1 MVGSKLK
8 DLSAPQRRVIRA
20 WCMYDWANS
29 GYATAGGAAIFPVY
43 FVFLFKDALGES
55 VSLLG
60 ITFTGSSTWSLG
72 IAVAT
77 ALVAITSPVLGVIAD
92 RVAIKKVL
100 LWIYTI
106 VGSVATCMMF
116 FSAYTGAPWLW
127 FLAMFMLANVGF
139 AGCLVFYNTFLPHI
153 APRELLDDVSS
164 RGFAYGYVG
173 GGLLLAVHLAL
184 ILATQHTQWADLV
197 TRLAIVSTG
206 FWWFG
211 WALWTFRVVP
221 EPHIPNEMHGLRPG
235 RALRLAIT
243 ELSHTFREMRG
254 FRAILIYLVA
264 YLLFND
270 GIQTVLNV
278 AGAYGADTIGIPL
291 VFNMA
296 TILIIQF
303 VAAFGAMAFSWLA
316 SRISTKAA
324 LMVTL
329 VGWSGLVLLGVG
341 IAPLEPRDHEDFDYQ
356 LAYQR
361 ELGVYVVGAA
371 PEKEDSATDRVW
383 REELAA
389 AGVIQG
395 EGTAMQAGD
404 ALSGARAE
412 NLVNGVRNSDN
423 APYSVSVM
431 GGDLAGTTATGT
443 LHRSNLRD
451 GPIDSWPAALRRLV
465 WQRLG
470 LDAPYQWLLLGVG
483 VGLVMGGSQALARS
497 LFAQIVPHTR
507 SGEFFSFFGFMG
519 RVSTVFGPLLYVVVT
534 GLIDTRVAILSIM
547 ALIVTGGVMLQWVD
561 VRSGAKAADEEDRR
575 HYAEAGEAL
584 PGGCGCGGDPRHVL
598 LSPSRIQ

>member
-1 MVGSKLK
+1 MVGSRLR

-29 GYATAGGAAIFPVY
+29 GYATSGGAAIFPVY

-60 ITFTGSSTWSLG
+60 ITFTGSSTWSLA

-77 ALVAITSPVLGVIAD
+77 ALVAVTSPVLGVIAD
-92 RVAIKKVL
+92 RVAIKKIL
-100 LWIYTI
+100 LWVYTI
-106 VGSVATCMMF
+106 VGSVAACLMF
-116 FSAYTGAPWLW
+116 FSAYTGQPWLW

-153 APRELLDDVSS
+153 APRELLDKVSS
-164 RGFAYGYVG
+164 QGFAYGYVG
-173 GGLLLAVHLAL
+173 GGLLLAAHLAL
-184 ILATQHTQWADLV
+184 ILAMQDTQWADLV
-197 TRLAIVSTG
+197 TRLAIASTG
-206 FWWFG
+206 IWWFG
-211 WALWTFRVVP
+211 WALWTFKVVP
-221 EPHIPNEMHGLRPG
+221 EPHIPNEMRGLRPL
-235 RALRLAIT
+235 RAIRLAFT
-243 ELSHTFREMRG
+243 ELSHTFHEMRG
-254 FRAILIYLVA
+254 FRTVLIYLVS

-303 VAAFGAMAFSWLA
+303 VAAFGALAFSWLA
-316 SRISTKAA
+316 SRIATKGA

-329 VGWSGLVLLGVG
+329 VGWSILVLFGVG
-341 IAPLEPRDHEDFDYQ
+341 IAPLPPDRHEDFDYQ
-356 LAYQR
+356 LEFQA
-361 ELGVYVVGAA
+361 ELGVYVVGDA
-371 PEKEDSATDRVW
+371 PEKEDSVLDRTW
-383 REELAA
+383 RAELAA
-389 AGVIQG
+389 ARVVPESETALKVGDTLPVEGAEALVQKIG
-395 EGTAMQAGD
+395 E
-404 ALSGARAE
+404 SG
-412 NLVNGVRNSDN
+412 N
-423 APYSVSVM
+423 APYSISVE
-431 GGDLAGTTATGT
+431 GGGLSAETATGR
-443 LHRSNLRD
+443 LHRSNLSD
-451 GPIDSWPAALRRLV
+451 GPIDWWPSTVRRLV

-547 ALIVTGGVMLQWVD
+547 GLIVAGGVLLHWVD
-561 VRSGAKAADEEDRR
+561 VRSGARAADEEDAR
-575 HYAEAGEAL
+575 HYAEAGEAF
-584 PGGCGCGGDPRHVL
+584 PT
-598 LSPSRIQ
+598 

>member
-1 MVGSKLK
+1 
-8 DLSAPQRRVIRA
+8 
-20 WCMYDWANS
+20 MYDWANS

-55 VSLLG
+55 VTLLG

-72 IAVAT
+72 IAAAT

-92 RVAIKKVL
+92 RVAIKKAL

-106 VGSVATCMMF
+106 VGSVATCLMF
-116 FSAYTGAPWLW
+116 FSAYTGQPWLW

-153 APRELLDDVSS
+153 SPRELLDKVSS
-164 RGFAYGYVG
+164 QGFAYGYVG

-184 ILATQHTQWADLV
+184 ILATQGTEWADLV
-197 TRLAIVSTG
+197 TRLAIVSIG

-211 WALWTFRVVP
+211 WALWTFKVVP
-221 EPHIPNEMHGLRPG
+221 EPHIPNEIRGLRPA
-235 RALRLAIT
+235 RALRLAFT
-243 ELSHTFREMRG
+243 ELSHTFHQMRG
-254 FRAILIYLVA
+254 FRAILIYLVS

-303 VAAFGAMAFSWLA
+303 VAAFGAVGFSWLA
-316 SRISTKAA
+316 SRIATKGA
-324 LMVTL
+324 LLATL
-329 VGWSGLVLLGVG
+329 VGWSVLVLFGVG
-341 IAPLEPRDHEDFDYQ
+341 IAPLEPNSHEEFDYQ
-356 LAYQR
+356 LEYQG
-361 ELGVYVVGAA
+361 EWGVYVVGSA
-371 PEKEDSATDRVW
+371 PERDDSALDRTW
-383 REELAA
+383 REELSV
-389 AGVIQG
+389 AGVIP
-395 EGTAMQAGD
+395 ESEAALQAGD
-404 ALSGARAE
+404 TLSE
-412 NLVNGVRNSDN
+412 EQMETLVERISGSDS
-423 APYSVSVM
+423 APYSVSVL
-431 GGDLAGTTATGT
+431 GGGLDGANATGR
-443 LHRSNLRD
+443 LHRSNLGD
-451 GPIDSWPAALRRLV
+451 GPIDWWPAMVRRLV
-465 WQRLG
+465 WERLG

-547 ALIVTGGVMLQWVD
+547 GLIVAGGVLLHWVD
-561 VRSGAKAADEEDRR
+561 VRSGARAADEEDAR
-575 HYAEAGEAL
+575 HYAEAGEAF
-584 PGGCGCGGDPRHVL
+584 PA
-598 LSPSRIQ
+598 

>member
-1 MVGSKLK
+1 MVGGRLR

-55 VSLLG
+55 VSLFG

-72 IAVAT
+72 IAAAT
-77 ALVAITSPVLGVIAD
+77 ALVAITSPALGVIAD
-92 RVAIKKVL
+92 RVAIKKAL

-106 VGSVATCMMF
+106 VGSVATCLMF
-116 FSAYTGAPWLW
+116 FSAYTGQPWLW

-153 APRELLDDVSS
+153 SPRELLDKVSS
-164 RGFAYGYVG
+164 QGFAYGYVG

-184 ILATQHTQWADLV
+184 ILATQGTEWADLV
-197 TRLAIVSTG
+197 TRLAIVSIG

-211 WALWTFRVVP
+211 WALWTFKVVP
-221 EPHIPNEMHGLRPG
+221 EPHIPNEIRGLRPG
-235 RALRLAIT
+235 RALRLAFT
-243 ELSHTFREMRG
+243 ELSHTFHQMRG
-254 FRAILIYLVA
+254 FRAILIYLVS

-303 VAAFGAMAFSWLA
+303 VAAFGAMGFSWLA
-316 SRISTKAA
+316 SRIATKGA

-329 VGWSGLVLLGVG
+329 VGWSVLVLFGVG
-341 IAPLEPRDHEDFDYQ
+341 IAPLEPNGHEEFDYQ
-356 LAYQR
+356 LEYQG
-361 ELGVYVVGAA
+361 ELGVYVVGSA
-371 PEKEDSATDRVW
+371 PERDDSALDRTW
-383 REELAA
+383 RDELSA
-389 AGVIQG
+389 AGVIP
-395 EGTAMQAGD
+395 ESEAALQAGD
-404 ALSGARAE
+404 TLSEEQMGT
-412 NLVNGVRNSDN
+412 LVERISGSDSS
-423 APYSVSVM
+423 PYSVSVL
-431 GGDLAGTTATGT
+431 GGGLDGANATGR
-443 LHRSNLRD
+443 LHRSNLGN
-451 GPIDSWPAALRRLV
+451 GPIDWWPAMVRRLV
-465 WQRLG
+465 WERLG

-547 ALIVTGGVMLQWVD
+547 VLIVAGGVLLHWVD
-561 VRSGAKAADEEDRR
+561 VRSGARAADEEDAR
-575 HYAEAGEAL
+575 HYAEAGEAF
-584 PGGCGCGGDPRHVL
+584 PA
-598 LSPSRIQ
+598 

>member
-1 MVGSKLK
+1 MVGAKLK
-8 DLSAPQRRVIRA
+8 DLSAPQRKVIRA

-55 VSLLG
+55 VSFLG
-60 ITFTGSSTWSLG
+60 ITFTGSSTWSLA

-77 ALVAITSPVLGVIAD
+77 ALVAITSPALGVIAD
-92 RVAIKKVL
+92 RVAIKKIL
-100 LWIYTI
+100 LWVYTI
-106 VGSVATCMMF
+106 VGSVATGLMF
-116 FSAYTGAPWLW
+116 FSAYTGQPWLW
-127 FLAMFMLANVGF
+127 FLAMFILANIGF

-184 ILATQHTQWADLV
+184 IVSMQDTQWADLV
-197 TRLAIVSTG
+197 TRLAIASTG

-211 WALWTFRVVP
+211 WALWTFKVVP
-221 EPHIPNEMHGLRPG
+221 EPHIPNELRGLRPL
-235 RALRLAIT
+235 RAARLACT
-243 ELSHTFREMRG
+243 ELAHTFHEMRG

-270 GIQTVLNV
+270 GIQTVLAV

-296 TILIIQF
+296 TILVIQF
-303 VAAFGAMAFSWLA
+303 VAAFGAMGFSWLA
-316 SRISTKAA
+316 ARIATKGA

-329 VGWSGLVLLGVG
+329 VGWSVLVLFGVG
-341 IAPLEPRDHEDFDYQ
+341 IAPLAPDRHGDFDYQ
-356 LAYQR
+356 LNYQG
-361 ELGVYVVGAA
+361 EMSLYVVGAA
-371 PEKEDSATDRVW
+371 PEAEDSVSGRAW

-389 AGVIQG
+389 AGVMTAPGFALQVGDTLTEEQAAALLKRVG
-395 EGTAMQAGD
+395 E
-404 ALSGARAE
+404 
-412 NLVNGVRNSDN
+412 SDN
-423 APYSVSVM
+423 APYSVSVQE
-431 GGDLAGTTATGT
+431 GGHDGESAIGRR
-443 LHRSNLRD
+443 HRSTLED
-451 GPIDSWPAALRRLV
+451 GPIDWWPATVRRLV
-465 WQRLG
+465 WERLG

-519 RVSTVFGPLLYVVVT
+519 RVSTVFGPLLYVVIT
-534 GLIDTRVAILSIM
+534 GLLDTRVAILSIM
-547 ALIVTGGVMLQWVD
+547 ALIVAGGILLHWVD
-561 VRSGAKAADEEDRR
+561 VRSGAKAADEEDAR
-575 HYAEAGEAL
+575 HYAEAGEAF
-584 PGGCGCGGDPRHVL
+584 PG
-598 LSPSRIQ
+598 

>member
-1 MVGSKLK
+1 MVSGKLK
-8 DLSAPQRRVIRA
+8 DLSAAQRRVIRA

-43 FVFLFKDALGES
+43 FVFLFKDSLGES
-55 VSLLG
+55 VSFLG

-72 IAVAT
+72 IAFAT

-92 RVAIKKVL
+92 RVAIKKIL

-106 VGSVATCMMF
+106 VGSVATCLMF
-116 FSAYTGAPWLW
+116 FSAYTGEPWLW
-127 FLAMFMLANVGF
+127 FLAMFILANIGF

-153 APRELLDDVSS
+153 APRELLDNVSS

-184 ILATQHTQWADLV
+184 ILATLDTQYADLV
-197 TRLAIVSTG
+197 TRLAIVSIG

-211 WALWTFRVVP
+211 WALWTFKVMP
-221 EPHIPNEMHGLRPG
+221 EPHIPNEMHGLRPA
-235 RALRLAIT
+235 RALRLAFT

-254 FRAILIYLVA
+254 FRVILIYLVS

-316 SRISTKAA
+316 SRIATKGA
-324 LMVTL
+324 LLITL
-329 VGWSGLVLLGVG
+329 VGWSLLVLFGVG
-341 IAPLEPRDHEDFDYQ
+341 IAPLAPDSHQDFDYQ
-356 LAYQR
+356 LAYQAETGR
-361 ELGVYVVGAA
+361 YQVEAA
-371 PEKEDSATDRVW
+371 PEPEESALDRTW
-383 REELAA
+383 R
-389 AGVIQG
+389 
-395 EGTAMQAGD
+395 
-404 ALSGARAE
+404 
-412 NLVNGVRNSDN
+412 
-423 APYSVSVM
+423 
-431 GGDLAGTTATGT
+431 GDLAVAGVNSESGRPLAEGATLSEGKAAILLAQVRKSESAPYTISLTGGSLDENTAIGR
-443 LHRSNLRD
+443 LHRSNLGD
-451 GPIDSWPAALRRLV
+451 GPIDWWPAMVRRLV
-465 WQRLG
+465 WERLG

-534 GLIDTRVAILSIM
+534 GLVDTRVAILSIM
-547 ALIVTGGVMLQWVD
+547 ALIVVGGILLKWVD
-561 VRSGAKAADEEDRR
+561 VQSGARAADEEDTR
-575 HYAEAGEAL
+575 HYAEAGEAA
-584 PGGCGCGGDPRHVL
+584 PG
-598 LSPSRIQ
+598 

>member
-1 MVGSKLK
+1 
-8 DLSAPQRRVIRA
+8 
-20 WCMYDWANS
+20 MYDWANS

-55 VSLLG
+55 VSFLG
-60 ITFTGSSTWSLG
+60 LAFTGSSTWSLA
-72 IAVAT
+72 IAVST
-77 ALVAITSPVLGVIAD
+77 AFVAITSPALGVIAD
-92 RVAIKKVL
+92 RVAIKKIL

-106 VGSVATCMMF
+106 VGSVATFLMF
-116 FSAYTGAPWLW
+116 FSAYTGQPWLW

-173 GGLLLAVHLAL
+173 GGLLLAIHLAL
-184 ILATQHTQWADLV
+184 ILVTQDTEWADLV
-197 TRLAIVSTG
+197 TRLAIMSIG

-211 WALWTFRVVP
+211 WALWTFKLVP

-235 RALRLAIT
+235 RAVRLAFR
-243 ELSHTFREMRG
+243 ELWHTFHEMRG
-254 FRAILIYLVA
+254 FRVILIYLVA

-270 GIQTVLNV
+270 GLQTVLSV

-303 VAAFGAMAFSWLA
+303 VAAFGAMGFSWLA
-316 SRISTKAA
+316 SRITTKGA

-329 VGWSGLVLLGVG
+329 VGWSVVVLFGVG
-341 IAPLEPRDHEDFDYQ
+341 VTPLEPDRHGDFDYQ
-356 LAYQR
+356 LEYQA
-361 ELGVYVVGAA
+361 EMGVYVLGAA
-371 PEKEDSATDRVW
+371 PEGEDSVAGRAW

-389 AGVIQG
+389 AGVITGSEAALEVGDTLSAEQATALLERI
-395 EGTAMQAGD
+395 EG
-404 ALSGARAE
+404 
-412 NLVNGVRNSDN
+412 SDN
-423 APYSVSVM
+423 ALYSVSVQ
-431 GGDLAGTTATGT
+431 GGGLENEKATGRR
-443 LHRSNLRD
+443 HRSNLGD
-451 GPIDSWPAALRRLV
+451 GPIDWWPASVRRLV
-465 WQRLG
+465 WQPLG

-534 GLIDTRVAILSIM
+534 GLLDTRVAILSIM
-547 ALIVTGGVMLQWVD
+547 ALIVAVGVLLHWVD
-561 VRSGAKAADEEDRR
+561 VRSGSMAADDEDAR
-575 HYAEAGEAL
+575 HYAEAGEAF
-584 PGGCGCGGDPRHVL
+584 PV
-598 LSPSRIQ
+598 

>member
-1 MVGSKLK
+1 MVGGKLK

-55 VSLLG
+55 VSVLG
-60 ITFTGSSTWSLG
+60 ITFTGSSTWSLA

-77 ALVAITSPVLGVIAD
+77 ALVAVTSPVLGVIAD
-92 RVAIKKVL
+92 RVAIKKIL

-106 VGSVATCMMF
+106 VGSVATCLMF
-116 FSAYTGAPWLW
+116 FSAYTGQPWLW

-184 ILATQHTQWADLV
+184 ILAMQDTQWADLV
-197 TRLAIVSTG
+197 TRLAIASTG
-206 FWWFG
+206 VWWFA
-211 WALWTFRVVP
+211 WALWTFKVVP
-221 EPHIPNEMHGLRPG
+221 EPHIPNEMRGLRPV
-235 RALRLAIT
+235 RAVRLALT
-243 ELSHTFREMRG
+243 ELSHTFHEMRG
-254 FRAILIYLVA
+254 FRAILVYLVA

-316 SRISTKAA
+316 SRIATKGA
-324 LMVTL
+324 LMITL
-329 VGWSGLVLLGVG
+329 VGWSVLVLFGVG
-341 IAPLEPRDHEDFDYQ
+341 IAPLEPHDHGDFDYQ
-356 LAYQR
+356 LEYQA
-361 ELGVYVVGAA
+361 EPGVYVVGEA
-371 PEKEDSATDRVW
+371 PDKEDSALDRTW

-389 AGVIQG
+389 AGLITGAETAPASGRYAAGRTGGSIGG
-395 EGTAMQAGD
+395 EGGGIGQCPVLPVRKRGRAGRNNGD
-404 ALSGARAE
+404 GAAAPLQPGGRA
-412 NLVNGVRNSDN
+412 NRLVAEHGAPPGVAAAGAGRSVPVAAAGRGRGPGHGRQPGPGAEPVRPDS
-423 APYSVSVM
+423 APY
-431 GGDLAGTTATGT
+431 
-443 LHRSNLRD
+443 
-451 GPIDSWPAALRRLV
+451 PQRRV
-465 WQRLG
+465 
-470 LDAPYQWLLLGVG
+470 LLLFRFHGA
-483 VGLVMGGSQALARS
+483 GLHGLRPPAVRRGN
-497 LFAQIVPHTR
+497 
-507 SGEFFSFFGFMG
+507 
-519 RVSTVFGPLLYVVVT
+519 GP
-534 GLIDTRVAILSIM
+534 D
-547 ALIVTGGVMLQWVD
+547 
-561 VRSGAKAADEEDRR
+561 
-575 HYAEAGEAL
+575 
-584 PGGCGCGGDPRHVL
+584 
-598 LSPSRIQ
+598 

>member
-1 MVGSKLK
+1 
-8 DLSAPQRRVIRA
+8 
-20 WCMYDWANS
+20 MYDWANS

-55 VSLLG
+55 VTLLG

-72 IAVAT
+72 IAAAT

-92 RVAIKKVL
+92 RVAIKKAL

-106 VGSVATCMMF
+106 VGSVATCLMF
-116 FSAYTGAPWLW
+116 FSAYTGQPWLW

-153 APRELLDDVSS
+153 SPRELLDKVSS
-164 RGFAYGYVG
+164 QGFAYGYVG

-184 ILATQHTQWADLV
+184 ILATQGTEWADLV
-197 TRLAIVSTG
+197 TRLAIVSIG

-211 WALWTFRVVP
+211 WALWTFKVVP
-221 EPHIPNEMHGLRPG
+221 EPHIPNEIRGLRPG
-235 RALRLAIT
+235 RALRLAFT
-243 ELSHTFREMRG
+243 ELSHTFHQMRG
-254 FRAILIYLVA
+254 FRAILIYLVS

-303 VAAFGAMAFSWLA
+303 VAAFGAVGFSWLA
-316 SRISTKAA
+316 SRIATKGA
-324 LMVTL
+324 LLATL
-329 VGWSGLVLLGVG
+329 VGWSVLVLFGVG
-341 IAPLEPRDHEDFDYQ
+341 IAPLEPNGHEEFDYQ
-356 LAYQR
+356 LEYQG
-361 ELGVYVVGAA
+361 ELDVYVVGSA
-371 PEKEDSATDRVW
+371 PERDDSALDRTW
-383 REELAA
+383 RDELSV
-389 AGVIQG
+389 AGVIP
-395 EGTAMQAGD
+395 ESEAALQAGD
-404 ALSGARAE
+404 TLSE
-412 NLVNGVRNSDN
+412 EQMETLVERISGSNS
-423 APYSVSVM
+423 APYSVSVL
-431 GGDLAGTTATGT
+431 GGALDGANATGR
-443 LHRSNLRD
+443 LHRSNLGD
-451 GPIDSWPAALRRLV
+451 GPIDWWPAMVRRLV
-465 WQRLG
+465 WERLG

-547 ALIVTGGVMLQWVD
+547 GLIVAGGVLLHWVD
-561 VRSGAKAADEEDRR
+561 VRSGAIAADEEDAR
-575 HYAEAGEAL
+575 HYAEAGEAF
-584 PGGCGCGGDPRHVL
+584 PA
-598 LSPSRIQ
+598 

>member
-1 MVGSKLK
+1 MTSKLK

-29 GYATAGGAAIFPVY
+29 GYATAGGAAILPVY
-43 FVFLFKDALGES
+43 FVFLFKDTLGES
-55 VSLLG
+55 VSFLG
-60 ITFTGSSTWSLG
+60 LTFTGSSTWSLA
-72 IAVAT
+72 IAVST
-77 ALVAITSPVLGVIAD
+77 AFVAITSPALGVIAD

-106 VGSVATCMMF
+106 VGSVATCLMF
-116 FSAYTGAPWLW
+116 FSAYTGQPWLW

-173 GGLLLAVHLAL
+173 GGLLLAIHLAL
-184 ILATQHTQWADLV
+184 ILVTQDTEWADLV
-197 TRLAIVSTG
+197 TRLAIMSIG

-211 WALWTFRVVP
+211 WALWTFKLVP

-235 RALRLAIT
+235 RAVRLAFR
-243 ELSHTFREMRG
+243 ELWHTFHEMRG
-254 FRAILIYLVA
+254 FRVILIYLVA

-270 GIQTVLNV
+270 GIQTVLSV

-303 VAAFGAMAFSWLA
+303 VAAFGAMGFSWLA
-316 SRISTKAA
+316 SRITTKGA

-329 VGWSGLVLLGVG
+329 VGWSVAVLFGVG
-341 IAPLEPRDHEDFDYQ
+341 VAPLEPARHGDFDYQ
-356 LAYQR
+356 LEYQA
-361 ELGVYVVGAA
+361 EMGVYVVGSA
-371 PEKEDSATDRVW
+371 PEGEDSVAGRAW
-383 REELAA
+383 REELAS
-389 AGVIQG
+389 AGVITG
-395 EGTAMQAGD
+395 KAAALEIGDTLSEAQAK
-404 ALSGARAE
+404 ALLERVGA
-412 NLVNGVRNSDN
+412 SDN
-423 APYSVSVM
+423 APYSISVQ
-431 GGDLAGTTATGT
+431 GGDLENEKATGR
-443 LHRSNLRD
+443 LHRSNLGD
-451 GPIDSWPAALRRLV
+451 GPIDWWPATVRRLV
-465 WQRLG
+465 WEPLG

-534 GLIDTRVAILSIM
+534 GLLDTRVAVFSIM
-547 ALIVTGGVMLQWVD
+547 ALIVVGGVLLHWVD
-561 VRSGAKAADEEDRR
+561 VRSGAKAADDEDAR
-575 HYAEAGEAL
+575 HYAEAGESFPA
-584 PGGCGCGGDPRHVL
+584 
-598 LSPSRIQ
+598 

>member
-1 MVGSKLK
+1 MVTGKLK

-55 VSLLG
+55 VSFLG
-60 ITFTGSSTWSLG
+60 LTFTGSSTWSLA
-72 IAVAT
+72 IAVST
-77 ALVAITSPVLGVIAD
+77 AFVAITSPALGVIAD

-100 LWIYTI
+100 LWVYTI
-106 VGSVATCMMF
+106 VGSVATFLMF
-116 FSAYTGAPWLW
+116 FSAYTGQPWLW

-173 GGLLLAVHLAL
+173 GGLLLAIHLAL
-184 ILATQHTQWADLV
+184 IVVTQDTEWADLV
-197 TRLAIVSTG
+197 TRLAIMSIG

-211 WALWTFRVVP
+211 WALWTFKLVP
-221 EPHIPNEMHGLRPG
+221 EPHIPNEMRGLRPG
-235 RALRLAIT
+235 RAVRLAFR
-243 ELSHTFREMRG
+243 ELWHTFHEMRG
-254 FRAILIYLVA
+254 FRVILIYLVA

-270 GIQTVLNV
+270 GIQTVLSI

-303 VAAFGAMAFSWLA
+303 VAAFGAMGFSWLA
-316 SRISTKAA
+316 SRITTKGA

-329 VGWSGLVLLGVG
+329 VGWSVAVLFGVG
-341 IAPLEPRDHEDFDYQ
+341 VAPLEPARHGDFDYQ
-356 LAYQR
+356 LEYQR
-361 ELGVYVVGAA
+361 EMGVYVVGAA
-371 PEKEDSATDRVW
+371 PEGEDSVAGRAW
-383 REELAA
+383 REEMAA
-389 AGVIQG
+389 AGVITGAEAALKVGDTLSAEQA
-395 EGTAMQAGD
+395 TA
-404 ALSGARAE
+404 
-412 NLVNGVRNSDN
+412 LVERIDGSDN
-423 APYSVSVM
+423 APHSISVQ
-431 GGDLAGTTATGT
+431 GGGLENETATGR
-443 LHRSNLRD
+443 LHRSNLGD
-451 GPIDSWPAALRRLV
+451 GPIDWWPASVRRLV
-465 WQRLG
+465 WEPLG

-534 GLIDTRVAILSIM
+534 GLLDTRVAVFSIM
-547 ALIVTGGVMLQWVD
+547 ALIVAGGVLLHWVD
-561 VRSGAKAADEEDRR
+561 VRSGSMAADDEDKR
-575 HYAEAGEAL
+575 HYAEAGEAF
-584 PGGCGCGGDPRHVL
+584 PT
-598 LSPSRIQ
+598 